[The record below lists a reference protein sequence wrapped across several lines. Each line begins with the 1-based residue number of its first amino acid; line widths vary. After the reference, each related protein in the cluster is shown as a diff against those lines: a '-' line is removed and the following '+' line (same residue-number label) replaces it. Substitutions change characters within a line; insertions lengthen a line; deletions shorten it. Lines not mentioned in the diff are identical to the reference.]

1 VPSVLF
7 LCTGNSCRSILAEAL
22 WREETSGTWHCVSA
36 GTHPVGSPHPL
47 AIAVLEEDQIQVDE
61 LQSQAMEDLN
71 SQQFDLAVTVCD
83 AARQHCPVYANA
95 TRTLHWP
102 FPDPATHSEDGE
114 ITQQGLAVFRTARD
128 AIRKRIQRHLLAS
141 DLIDRLDNI
150 IEQLPGEIPE
160 ERRLAYGDLAR
171 RCAGALDEGHP
182 WTALP
187 EIVLEVMS
195 PFGWD
200 WNGIYLLRGEIPGRR
215 LELAY
220 AAGPPVCNTIQEQ
233 QGGASGM
240 CFDAIEQGSILV
252 AADVDRWPGYIRCDG
267 ESGLRTVAG
276 IARPI
281 FDESGEVVAVWDLDA
296 SEAVHASDALVM
308 DALIER
314 LGADGPP
321 AVGSGWSRP

>member
-1 VPSVLF
+1 MPSVVF

-22 WREETSGTWHCVSA
+22 WREETAGTWHSASA

-47 AIAVLEEDQIQVDE
+47 AIAVLKEDQIPVDE
-61 LQSQAMEDLN
+61 LQSQALEDLN

-83 AARQHCPVYANA
+83 DAHQHCPVYANA

-102 FPDPATHSEDGE
+102 FPDPVTHSDVGE
-114 ITQQGLAVFRTARD
+114 TTQLELDVFRTARD

-141 DLIDRLDNI
+141 DLIERLDHI
-150 IEQLPGEIPE
+150 IEQLPGEISE
-160 ERRLAYGDLAR
+160 VRRLAYGDLVR

-187 EIVLEVMS
+187 EIVLEVMA

-200 WNGIYLLRGEIPGRR
+200 WNGIYMLRGELPGRR
-215 LELAY
+215 LELEHS
-220 AAGPPVCNTIQEQ
+220 AGPPVCNTIQEQ
-233 QGGASGM
+233 QGQASGM

-252 AADVDRWPGYIRCDG
+252 AADVDKWPGYVRCDG

-321 AVGSGWSRP
+321 AVASGWSRS